1 MNDKVSNKTKYTYT
15 ISCMGRDMAYTL
27 FSSYL
32 LVFFTSA
39 IGLSNFELAA
49 VTLIISLT
57 RIWDAVND
65 PMMGIM
71 IDNTKSKYGKFR
83 PWIAIGA
90 LLSSIFIFLLFQ
102 DFGLRGVP
110 FLIVFAVLYL
120 LIEITF
126 TMNDIAYWSMYPSF
140 TTHPKERESIGSL
153 ARIFA
158 SVGMFIVIALVP
170 LIYPNF
176 KGGPKRGFFYIALV
190 VSLLFVISQIILFF
204 FVKEK
209 KLDIVK
215 EDTEKTKFKDIIKI
229 IFKNDQLIVIIVSI
243 LLLNTG
249 YFITTSLG
257 IYFFEYD
264 FNKYGGVEFTLFSV
278 VLAVSQLLALIIFP
292 SLVKKF
298 NRKKLFTLAIL
309 LMIVGYL
316 FLMSTRYILPQ
327 NMIVLSIGGF
337 FLFFGQG
344 FTQVLVLVM
353 LADTIEYGQWKLGT
367 RNESVIFSINP
378 FVVKLAT
385 SIQTLIVGGTL
396 IISGMNEKVIKPLSD
411 KMNGEFKDLPND
423 EKNLLARA
431 FIDQNM
437 TDYMR
442 LFLRLSMIVIPIICI
457 IVGYLVYVKYY
468 KIDNE
473 MYQTIITDLKER
485 NKEELA

>member
-140 TTHPKERESIGSL
+140 TTDPKERESIGSL

-215 EDTEKTKFKDIIKI
+215 EDTEK
-229 IFKNDQLIVIIVSI
+229 N
-243 LLLNTG
+243 
-249 YFITTSLG
+249 
-257 IYFFEYD
+257 
-264 FNKYGGVEFTLFSV
+264 
-278 VLAVSQLLALIIFP
+278 
-292 SLVKKF
+292 
-298 NRKKLFTLAIL
+298 
-309 LMIVGYL
+309 
-316 FLMSTRYILPQ
+316 
-327 NMIVLSIGGF
+327 
-337 FLFFGQG
+337 
-344 FTQVLVLVM
+344 
-353 LADTIEYGQWKLGT
+353 
-367 RNESVIFSINP
+367 
-378 FVVKLAT
+378 
-385 SIQTLIVGGTL
+385 
-396 IISGMNEKVIKPLSD
+396 
-411 KMNGEFKDLPND
+411 
-423 EKNLLARA
+423 
-431 FIDQNM
+431 
-437 TDYMR
+437 
-442 LFLRLSMIVIPIICI
+442 
-457 IVGYLVYVKYY
+457 
-468 KIDNE
+468 
-473 MYQTIITDLKER
+473 
-485 NKEELA
+485 